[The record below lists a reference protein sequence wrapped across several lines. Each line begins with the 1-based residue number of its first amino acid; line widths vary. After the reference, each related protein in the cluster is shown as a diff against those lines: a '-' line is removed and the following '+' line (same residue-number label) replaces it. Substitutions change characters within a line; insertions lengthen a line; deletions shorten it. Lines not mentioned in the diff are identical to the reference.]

1 MQFSWIVAASLYPE
15 REREGGGGAS
25 KVGREVYNILEAKM
39 KHEETDTQK
48 QRMKL
53 SVSWKCGCK
62 KVRKQATEARYNNAC
77 GK

>member
-53 SVSWKCGCK
+53 
-62 KVRKQATEARYNNAC
+62 
-77 GK
+77 